1 MCYKIVSCLRRGGW
15 REEEKRVGGGRLGR
29 KTFRE
34 GGEGEMM
41 EGGKDGG

>member
-1 MCYKIVSCLRRGGW
+1 M
-15 REEEKRVGGGRLGR
+15 EEEKRVGGRLGR

-34 GGEGEMM
+34 GEMM